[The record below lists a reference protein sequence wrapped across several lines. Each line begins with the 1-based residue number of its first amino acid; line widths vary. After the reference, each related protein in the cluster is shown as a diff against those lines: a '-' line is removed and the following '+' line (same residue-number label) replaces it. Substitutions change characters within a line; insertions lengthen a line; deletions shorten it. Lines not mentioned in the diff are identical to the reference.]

1 MHLHV
6 SVHGTLNISL
16 PSGVCFRFPGTSVK
30 GIFTSNEPLWK
41 LTTVLP
47 GNGSDVVVRIAK
59 CFPLPDNTES
69 VLIRHLF
76 KQLVEKL
83 EEILDFP
90 LHLPFSC
97 LCVCICCLL

>member
-1 MHLHV
+1 MFVLD
-6 SVHGTLNISL
+6 SL
-16 PSGVCFRFPGTSVK
+16 VRQC
-30 GIFTSNEPLWK
+30 NEPLWK